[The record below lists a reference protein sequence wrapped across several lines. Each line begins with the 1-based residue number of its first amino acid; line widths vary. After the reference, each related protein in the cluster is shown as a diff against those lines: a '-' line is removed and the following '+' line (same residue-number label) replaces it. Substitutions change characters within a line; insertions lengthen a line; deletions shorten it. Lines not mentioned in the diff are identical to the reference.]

1 MSAPLPFSS
10 VAVLGPGLLGGSL
23 ALAVRD
29 YMPGVSIRLWARR
42 SATLDE
48 ARTLGV
54 GSLLTND
61 IGEAVDGAELV
72 VLATPI
78 GAFRELAER
87 ALPSLASTCVVT
99 DVGSVKAYVHRTTG
113 AFLHENGRQFIGSH
127 PMAGSEKQG
136 IGAARAD
143 LFRDAGIVLTN
154 DHGAPQHSLNRLKE
168 FWRVL
173 GGRCHEMPAGRHDRT
188 VARISHMPHVLAALA
203 AHNAPAGDV
212 APGDLRRLASTG
224 FRDTTRVCSG
234 APAMWADILWEND
247 VAIREILTHC
257 ADDLRQ
263 LIYLLET
270 GDKEAVCRWLTEA
283 KDARETILPITGE
296 SSPDAPPLQ

>member
-10 VAVLGPGLLGGSL
+10 VAILGPGLLGGSL

-29 YMPGVSIRLWARR
+29 NMPGVEIRLWARR
-42 SATLDE
+42 RETLDE
-48 ARTLGV
+48 ARALGI
-54 GSLLTND
+54 GSVLASA
-61 IGEAVDGAELV
+61 IGEAVEGADLV

-78 GAFRELAER
+78 GAFRDLAER
-87 ALPSLASTCVVT
+87 ALPFLAPDCVVT

-113 AFLHENGRQFIGSH
+113 TFLHENGYLFIGSH

-136 IGAARAD
+136 IRAARTD

-154 DHGAPQHSLNRLKE
+154 DHGAPPQTVNRLKE
-168 FWRVL
+168 FWSAL
-173 GGRCHEMPAGRHDRT
+173 GGRCHEMPSGRHDRT

-203 AHNAPAGDV
+203 ARNAPAGDV

-234 APAMWADILWEND
+234 SPAMWADILWEND
-247 VAIREILTHC
+247 VAIRDILTHC
-257 ADDLRQ
+257 ADDLRR

-270 GDKEAVCRWLTEA
+270 GDKEAVARWLAEA
-283 KDARETILPITGE
+283 KEARETILPTGRPL
-296 SSPDAPPLQ
+296 PDTPSRP